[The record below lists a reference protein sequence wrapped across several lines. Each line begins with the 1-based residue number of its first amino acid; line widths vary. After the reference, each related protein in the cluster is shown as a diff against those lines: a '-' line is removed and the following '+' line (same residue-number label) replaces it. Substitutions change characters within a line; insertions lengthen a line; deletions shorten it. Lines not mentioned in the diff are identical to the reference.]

1 MESKD
6 IKPREP
12 QDEHIIENKELNI
25 WEALIPV
32 FVLVGM
38 LAYNVYVYGG
48 DALGGSNQFIL
59 LLGGAVAAVVGVFNK
74 VSFEQMLEE
83 VSENIKS
90 TGSAILIL
98 LMVGALAGTW
108 LISGIIPTM
117 IYYGLQILNPTIF
130 LAACVI
136 ICAIISVA
144 TGSSWTTSAT
154 VGIALIGIAEALGVS
169 LGMTAGAILSG
180 AYFGDKISP
189 MSDTTN
195 LAPAMAGTDLFTHI
209 RYMLYTTVPTLTVTL
224 IVFIV
229 IGLNIDTTGTANT
242 ESIIKAVD
250 EAINVS
256 PWLFVVP
263 LLVIILIIRKTPPLV
278 ALLIGTLS
286 AAVAALIFQP
296 NIVAAV
302 GGGDSLTFYSGYKGL
317 MDAITIE
324 TSIPTSNEALKD
336 LFSSGGMSSMLGTVW
351 LILCAMVF
359 GGIMDGI
366 GALSAISKALLK
378 LFHTTFGLFASTV
391 ASCLALN
398 LTASDQ
404 YLAIVVPGKMYAQAY
419 RDKGL
424 APENLSRTLED
435 SGTVTSV
442 LVPWNTC
449 GAYHSGV
456 LAVDTM
462 HYAGYAV
469 FNWLSPFMTL
479 LFAAFRIKIRQLTT
493 ADLNKQA

>member
-1 MESKD
+1 MKSQD
-6 IKPREP
+6 IKPRVP
-12 QDEHIIENKELNI
+12 QDEHIVENRELNI

-32 FVLVGM
+32 FALVGM
-38 LAYNVYVYGG
+38 LAYNVYTYGE
-48 DALGGSNQFIL
+48 DALSGSNQFVL
-59 LLGGAVAAVVGVFNK
+59 LLGAAVAAIVGIFNK
-74 VSFEQMLEE
+74 VKFEQMIEE
-83 VSENIKS
+83 VAENVKS
-90 TGSAILIL
+90 TTSSILIL

-117 IYYGLQILNPTIF
+117 IYYGLQVLNPTIF

-154 VGIALIGIAEALGVS
+154 VGIALIGIADALGVP

-209 RYMLYTTVPTLTVTL
+209 RYMLITTVPTITITL
-224 IVFIV
+224 IVFII
-229 IGLNIDTTGTANT
+229 IGLNLETKGSADTHEII
-242 ESIIKAVD
+242 ESI
-250 EAINVS
+250 ESAINVS
-256 PWLFVVP
+256 PWLFIVP
-263 LLVIILIIRKTPPLV
+263 VLVIILIVKKTPPLI
-278 ALLIGTLS
+278 ALLIGTILGG
-286 AAVAALIFQP
+286 VAALIFQP
-296 NIVAAV
+296 NIVTSI
-302 GGGDSLTFYSGYKGL
+302 GGGTALDFTTAYKGI
-317 MDAITIE
+317 MNAIT
-324 TSIPTSNEALKD
+324 TDTFIPTENEALKG
-336 LFSSGGMSSMLGTVW
+336 LFKAGGMAKMMGTIW
-351 LILCAMVF
+351 LILCAMTF
-359 GGIMDGI
+359 GGVMDAI
-366 GALSAISKALLK
+366 GALTTISKALLK

-398 LTASDQ
+398 VTASDQ
-404 YLAIVVPGKMYAQAY
+404 YLAIVVPGKMYAKAF

-449 GAYHSGV
+449 GAYQSGV
-456 LAVDTM
+456 LGVDTL
-462 HYAGYAV
+462 HYAGYAI
-469 FNWLSPFMTL
+469 FNWLSPFTTL
-479 LFAAFRIKIRQLTT
+479 LFAGLNIKIRQL
-493 ADLNKQA
+493 LKK